1 MAQLSYLSPF
11 GHRKNISVITEGSV
25 GSGAESSARSP
36 MPLKL
41 HSATCHQRVLIVTQ
55 GEVMQA
61 QGKSSNFNYAQ
72 VNKLIVPSKRIIT
85 QHS

>member
-1 MAQLSYLSPF
+1 
-11 GHRKNISVITEGSV
+11 
-25 GSGAESSARSP
+25 

-72 VNKLIVPSKRIIT
+72 VNKLIVPSKRILPQFRT
-85 QHS
+85 LSQELNRLSLNSTHSLWTN

>member
-1 MAQLSYLSPF
+1 
-11 GHRKNISVITEGSV
+11 
-25 GSGAESSARSP
+25 

-61 QGKSSNFNYAQ
+61 QGKSSNFNYTQ
-72 VNKLIVPSKRIIT
+72 VNKLIVPSKRILPQFRT
-85 QHS
+85 LSQELNRLSLNSTHSLWTN